1 MAQQDPPKALN
12 DAQEEELLP
21 LLSPCSLYL
30 SLVPLSTTLVQ
41 QFFNTCAEGLCI
53 NVFYSSPGIT
63 PILWKTTDSPLK
75 PKYWAEI
82 PSDPSW
88 QARAQARPSP
98 VVGYLQTF
106 SSKLPFQKSRCLG
119 SAWSTSGSFAAKK
132 EMFPPTLAPK
142 SRKQHT
148 KPSHLTG
155 SRHMGD
161 RPSSPIYPTA
171 E

>member
-63 PILWKTTDSPLK
+63 PIL
-75 PKYWAEI
+75 
-82 PSDPSW
+82 
-88 QARAQARPSP
+88 
-98 VVGYLQTF
+98 
-106 SSKLPFQKSRCLG
+106 
-119 SAWSTSGSFAAKK
+119 
-132 EMFPPTLAPK
+132 
-142 SRKQHT
+142 
-148 KPSHLTG
+148 
-155 SRHMGD
+155 
-161 RPSSPIYPTA
+161 
-171 E
+171 